1 MRNRDS
7 KHAAFTGL
15 LVCILTFVVTAC
27 SEESGDPGAAPETK
41 PEHPS
46 ILLITLDTTRADRLG
61 IETDRVDTPNL
72 EALAGRGVY
81 YNQAYSVTPTTLP
94 SNSTG
99 CDRRRGPIA

>member
-7 KHAAFTGL
+7 KHAVFTVL
-15 LVCILTFVVTAC
+15 LVCVLTFVMTAC
-27 SEESGDPGAAPETK
+27 SQESGDPGAVPETK
-41 PEHPS
+41 SVNPS

-61 IETDRVDTPNL
+61 IETDRVATPNL

-94 SNSTG
+94 
-99 CDRRRGPIA
+99 PE